1 MTVCKG
7 ILISSMYR
15 MGFGDYYIHNNCV
28 YSIVEASLF
37 KILVEEIIKKNSKSN
52 DKYITE
58 LEKINQEITDYSNP
72 VIIKYKLKS

>member
-1 MTVCKG
+1 MSGMALPAVSAAMAARAGPQVLPWQLPMPARVRSFT
-7 ILISSMYR
+7 
-15 MGFGDYYIHNNCV
+15 
-28 YSIVEASLF
+28 SL
-37 KILVEEIIKKNSKSN
+37 EEIIKKNSKSK

>member
-1 MTVCKG
+1 MKKTTAAVVTTASIRRK
-7 ILISSMYR
+7 SSK
-15 MGFGDYYIHNNCV
+15 
-28 YSIVEASLF
+28 A
-37 KILVEEIIKKNSKSN
+37 KIIWSMPCNWSAMLKKNSKSK